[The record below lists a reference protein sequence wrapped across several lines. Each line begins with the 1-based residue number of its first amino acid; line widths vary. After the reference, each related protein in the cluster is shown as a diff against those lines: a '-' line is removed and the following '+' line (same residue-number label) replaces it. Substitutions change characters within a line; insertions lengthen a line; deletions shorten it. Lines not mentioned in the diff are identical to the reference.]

1 MKVLKYFFNWEVV
14 LLVAGSMAARGAS
27 YPWLAGQSATLPS
40 PAHFPTADMTS
51 LARNTATLSPNL
63 YSHLILGTLI
73 PSASLAGQPVNGSF
87 RNGGRFN
94 WGRVGTVYAFS
105 GHFQFPPK
113 PMPQAAVFHQPK
125 PGPMQ
130 FSAVP
135 TLDQNVA
142 GPHTLINNP
151 TNSMEPRLP

>member
-14 LLVAGSMAARGAS
+14 LLGAGSMVAQCAS
-27 YPWLAGQSATLPS
+27 YPWLPGQSAALPS
-40 PAHFPTADMTS
+40 SAHFPAAGITS

-63 YSHLILGTLI
+63 YSDLMLGIVVPGTR
-73 PSASLAGQPVNGSF
+73 PAGQPVNGSF

-105 GHFQFPPK
+105 GHFQSPPK
-113 PMPQAAVFHQPK
+113 SLPQVLVFHQAK

-135 TLDQNVA
+135 TLDRNVT